1 MYISTSQGMRY
12 MYKCNMY
19 VTKYAYLHPNLADK
33 MLYMDD
39 VDL

>member
-1 MYISTSQGMRY
+1 MSQGVRY
-12 MYKCNMY
+12 IYKCNMY
-19 VTKYAYLHPNLADK
+19 VTKYMYAYLHEHPNLADK

>member
-1 MYISTSQGMRY
+1 
-12 MYKCNMY
+12 MY
-19 VTKYAYLHPNLADK
+19 VTNCKYAYLHEHPKLADK